1 MFFCQFL
8 FIYASQ
14 VCTTT
19 PDLFVEMGS
28 NFLPEL
34 AFNLNPPNLCL
45 LCSWDYSCEPL
56 CPAFNWR
63 SYFLRKWDKKMTFS

>member
-34 AFNLNPPNLCL
+34 AWNINPP
-45 LCSWDYSCEPL
+45 
-56 CPAFNWR
+56 
-63 SYFLRKWDKKMTFS
+63 FSAS